1 MSEARWLNNNYEP
14 TLEEYIRISKE
25 SSGYVFM
32 ITTCYM
38 GMGDIITED
47 IFKWISNEPKFINAS
62 IVIGRLMDD
71 IVSNEFEQ
79 KRDHISSFLEC
90 YMKKYN
96 VSREAAIKEGR
107 KRISDAWKD
116 MNMECLRPTEVPM
129 PFLKCILNC

>member
-1 MSEARWLNNNYEP
+1 MTEARWLNNNYEP
-14 TLEEYIRISKE
+14 TLEEYICISKE

-71 IVSNEFEQ
+71 IVSNEVY
-79 KRDHISSFLEC
+79 I
-90 YMKKYN
+90 
-96 VSREAAIKEGR
+96 
-107 KRISDAWKD
+107 
-116 MNMECLRPTEVPM
+116 
-129 PFLKCILNC
+129 